1 MLNALFT
8 ISALYAIDIKIRVGI
23 CHVIGISK
31 RFLDLSIIGIDINT
45 GIIEDIKIDWKLI
58 TISINLEKL
67 SIINDF
73 FTNFLMQQLDPI

>member
-8 ISALYAIDIKIRVGI
+8 ISASNMIDIKMRVGI

-31 RFLDLSIIGIDINT
+31 RFLDWSVIDINT
-45 GIIEDIKIDWKLI
+45 GIIDDIKIDWKLI

-67 SIINDF
+67 SIINNF
-73 FTNFLMQQLDPI
+73 FTDFLMQQ